1 VTPEA
6 EAVLHW
12 EIGQILRHFAVHLD
26 YEASAGKAPLRLYAV
41 WDGRRSPSVKLSD
54 AAAHAV
60 AQSDRIR
67 LQTEAILQLI
77 KEHDANARAA
87 D

>member
-6 EAVLHW
+6 EAVLHF
-12 EIGQILRHFAVHLD
+12 EIGQVLRGFAVREV
-26 YEASAGKAPLRLYAV
+26 YGNTLRPGYRRYAV
-41 WDGRRSPSVKLSD
+41 WDARRDSSHRVSEPGPHGQARADL
-54 AAAHAV
+54 
-60 AQSDRIR
+60 IR

-77 KEHDANARAA
+77 KELEPDACAA

>member
-1 VTPEA
+1 MTPEA
-6 EAVLHW
+6 EAVLTW
-12 EIGQILRHFAVHLD
+12 EVGQILRHFAVHVD

-41 WDGRRSPSVKLSD
+41 WDGRRAPTVKVSEP
-54 AAAHAV
+54 AAHAA
-60 AQSDRIR
+60 AQDDRIR

-77 KEHDANARAA
+77 KELAPDARAA